1 MVHGKDRGAWPARI
15 LASFGKTWPAKLL
28 LARPSSSHPPP
39 PPITLVVAA
48 SLLSSPS
55 QHTRSTGYRP
65 HALYPLLIA
74 RPQVVLFDAGG
85 VADLQTI
92 FCRSQH

>member
-1 MVHGKDRGAWPARI
+1 MVHGKDRGAWPARS
-15 LASFGKTWPAKLL
+15 ACKLWED
-28 LARPSSSHPPP
+28 LARKASPCPPILVPSP

-92 FCRSQH
+92 FCCSQH